1 MKTFEEHAKEIL
13 ALAWARLDTP
23 LWKARLDME
32 AYLREN
38 FVRVEVLGITSKS
51 LEDTKERLDH
61 IEQPSTLRRS
71 SCTPLI

>member
-23 LWKARLDME
+23 LWKGSLDME

-51 LEDTKERLDH
+51 LEDTMKNLDKEK
-61 IEQPSTLRRS
+61 
-71 SCTPLI
+71 